1 MSTLELPAQMS
12 PCLRIF
18 IGLLLDG
25 STATVTREIQG
36 LPSALVITAENDT
49 LRAEV
54 DAYADKLMGAGSQS
68 RRNDGRP
75 SNWATR

>member
-36 LPSALVITAENDT
+36 LPLAIAI
-49 LRAEV
+49 RAEKDSPHDKG
-54 DAYADKLMGAGSQS
+54 DASARRLMA
-68 RRNDGRP
+68 RV
-75 SNWATR
+75 